1 MTAAPTRLTHPSGL
15 RSYRAGNGAQLCRG
29 VRSVLPLLKISESID
44 LVASSDP
51 AVMCDGDGL
60 KWLPPSKC
68 EAVKDDALTVTVRPM
83 RSSEVLRLQTGSAGT
98 ITVDA
103 CTMCVQRI
111 RGPGID
117 ESTAHGLASLLD
129 RIPPAELAAL
139 GGAILE
145 LSVLPADPTGASA

>member
-1 MTAAPTRLTHPSGL
+1 M
-15 RSYRAGNGAQLCRG
+15 
-29 VRSVLPLLKISESID
+29 LPLLKISESID

-51 AVMCDGDGL
+51 AVLCDSDAL
-60 KWLPPSKC
+60 KWLPRTEC

-83 RSSEVLRLQTGSAGT
+83 KSSEVLRLQTGNAGS

-103 CTMCVQRI
+103 CAMCVQRI

-117 ESTAHGLASLLD
+117 ESTAPGLTGLLD

-139 GGAILE
+139 GGAIFE
-145 LSVLPADPTGASA
+145 LSVLPANPTDASA